1 MIISLRKRYLFSWN
15 HFILLYI
22 HFSLD
27 LSQITPLSRTCH
39 ISYIGFCTEFFYRF
53 IKFYRILYLFFA
65 RQSYFLR
72 IFHIFYIIEVLDNI
86 YFFVFVHDCSDM
98 DISWPWYFNLPYK
111 MVIFKIFAHFSQ
123 IEDWLA
129 IYYWLSDHLETSLQV
144 KLEQIC

>member
-1 MIISLRKRYLFSWN
+1 MEICPSPHLTTGTNTQNSLNFTQISAVTWVKKPKKKLYGFSKIEDLSLVSLEIPQSVEFLMIISLRKRYLFSWN

-72 IFHIFYIIEVLDNI
+72 IFHIFYII
-86 YFFVFVHDCSDM
+86 
-98 DISWPWYFNLPYK
+98 
-111 MVIFKIFAHFSQ
+111 
-123 IEDWLA
+123 
-129 IYYWLSDHLETSLQV
+129 
-144 KLEQIC
+144 